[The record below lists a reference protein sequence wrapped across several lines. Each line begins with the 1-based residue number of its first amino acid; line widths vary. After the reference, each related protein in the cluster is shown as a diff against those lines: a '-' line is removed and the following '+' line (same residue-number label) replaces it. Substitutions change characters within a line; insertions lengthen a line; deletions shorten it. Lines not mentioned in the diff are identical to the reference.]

1 MNDSLAVVDAN
12 FQMAQSGTGTGYLNI
27 EDTRSLLDFTAG
39 KGRTFHTVEAFL
51 IHEDGGM
58 QLDLDYSLLGLESEG
73 EMLSED
79 ITALYYQ
86 KLAAAEALP
95 VEYLFKIWI

>member
-1 MNDSLAVVDAN
+1 
-12 FQMAQSGTGTGYLNI
+12 
-27 EDTRSLLDFTAG
+27 
-39 KGRTFHTVEAFL
+39 
-51 IHEDGGM
+51 M